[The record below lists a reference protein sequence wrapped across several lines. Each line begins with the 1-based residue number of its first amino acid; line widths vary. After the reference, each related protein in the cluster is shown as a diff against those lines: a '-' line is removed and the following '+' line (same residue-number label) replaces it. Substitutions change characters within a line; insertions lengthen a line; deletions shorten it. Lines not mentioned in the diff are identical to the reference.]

1 MTDFRYPAVL
11 SLCGRACLLVGGGV
25 VAERKAEGLLEAGA
39 RLTVVSPHL
48 TPRLLALA
56 EDARLRWIPR
66 EYAHG
71 DVTGFVLVVGAT
83 DDATVNTRLVAEA
96 RERGAWVNCADD
108 PAHCDFILPA
118 VVRRG
123 AVTVAVSTGGTS
135 PAMARLLREE
145 LEEIITEDYGALVD
159 VAADVRRCLR
169 ERGAAPGIDEWRRA
183 LDAEVRRLVATGRT
197 GAARERLR
205 ERLGV

>member
-1 MTDFRYPAVL
+1 VTDFRYPAVL
-11 SLCGRACLLVGGGV
+11 SLCGRACLLVGGGA
-25 VAERKAEGLLEAGA
+25 VAERKAEGLLDAGA

-48 TPRLLALA
+48 TARLLALA

-66 EYAHG
+66 EYARG
-71 DVTGFVLVVGAT
+71 DVAGFALVVGAT
-83 DDATVNTRLVAEA
+83 DDAAVNAGLAAEA
-96 RERGAWVNCADD
+96 REHGAWVNCADD

-145 LEEIITEDYGALVD
+145 LEEIITAEHGALAD
-159 VAADVRRCLR
+159 VVADVRRCLR
-169 ERGAAPGIDEWRRA
+169 ERGVAPGIDEWRRA
-183 LDAEVRRLVATGRT
+183 LDAEVRRLVAAGRIDL
-197 GAARERLR
+197 ARERLR
-205 ERLGV
+205 ERLGA